1 MGNVHQPDVSCHNAD
16 SHCDC
21 AIVATLANM
30 NDINDFSLIQYL
42 CLIRTGYRQLTHDF
56 FSFSVLF
63 QFFFGGGGLFY
74 CRFVSNF
81 FLLCQMALELSCDRD
96 LSEALCTSQAAKLF
110 NQPSELCGQIFD
122 SMNNNVINREY
133 MGIYDKTLNLQNDS
147 NSMIPM
153 HFNIRSL
160 VKTRATCTT
169 LLPRFLFDLMLFVY
183 LNLASFELW

>member
-1 MGNVHQPDVSCHNAD
+1 MSCHNAD

-21 AIVATLANM
+21 AIVATLADM

-42 CLIRTGYRQLTHDF
+42 CLILTGYWQLTHDF
-56 FSFSVLF
+56 FFLFLCFFSI
-63 QFFFGGGGLFY
+63 FFGGIILLSF
-74 CRFVSNF
+74 CEQL
-81 FLLCQMALELSCDRD
+81 FLLCQMALELLCDRD

-110 NQPSELCGQIFD
+110 NQPSELCGQIFN
-122 SMNNNVINREY
+122 SINNNVINCEY
-133 MGIYDKTLNLQNDS
+133 MGIYDKTLNPQNDS

-160 VKTRATCTT
+160 VKTRTTCTT

>member
-1 MGNVHQPDVSCHNAD
+1 MGNVHQPDVSYHNAD

-42 CLIRTGYRQLTHDF
+42 CLILTGYRQLTHDF
-56 FSFSVLF
+56 FFFFCAFSV
-63 QFFFGGGGLFY
+63 FFGGGVILLSF
-74 CRFVSNF
+74 CEQL
-81 FLLCQMALELSCDRD
+81 FLLCQKALELSCDRD

-110 NQPSELCGQIFD
+110 NQPSELCGQIFN

-183 LNLASFELW
+183 LNLASFKL